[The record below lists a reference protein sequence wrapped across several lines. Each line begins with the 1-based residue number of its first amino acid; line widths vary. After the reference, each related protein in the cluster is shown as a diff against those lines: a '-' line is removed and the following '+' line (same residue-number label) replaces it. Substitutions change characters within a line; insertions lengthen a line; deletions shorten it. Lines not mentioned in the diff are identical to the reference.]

1 MKIAFVSD
9 MYNPYV
15 AGVVTFID
23 ILAEEYIREGHE
35 VVVFTHFRS
44 TNPLKKKGVRL
55 VTFWGIP
62 SLIYPGTWIVLPN
75 PLTFENIVRKEAPDI
90 IHSHT
95 PGLLSSLAQKAG
107 KNLGIPTVITFHGFM
122 DHYYKYFSIS
132 HILHLN
138 WIPFPQVSWYD
149 NFRKYLIR
157 TFMRNH
163 VNRFD
168 AVTASTP
175 LTKKLVEQQGIPSY
189 LVRIGLDIATFH
201 PKKTYTKT
209 NRILSVSR
217 LGFEKKIDIVLRAM
231 AQLQNP
237 ELKLTIVGDG
247 PAKKMLRDTTKK
259 LGLQNQVTFTGQVP
273 RENLQKYFET
283 HDFFVNASD
292 TETFGYV
299 TAEAMAGGLPIVGVK
314 SQGTGELVKNGKNGF
329 LAEPNNP
336 ESFAKAIQKMLA
348 VPNYQQIGNASVQ
361 MVQAYSPENSA
372 KEHLALYQKLIR
384 QSQKQIL

>member
-1 MKIAFVSD
+1 MKIAFFSV
-9 MYNPYV
+9 YHPYV
-15 AGVVTFID
+15 AGVVTFVD
-23 ILAEEYIREGHE
+23 ILAEEYIKQGHE
-35 VVVFTHFRS
+35 VVIFTHKGA
-44 TNPLKKKGVRL
+44 TNPLVKRGLKL
-55 VTFWGIP
+55 VTFFAVP
-62 SLIYPGTWIVLPN
+62 SFIYPGMKLSVPN
-75 PLTFENIVRKEAPDI
+75 PFTFKDIIRKEAPDI
-90 IHSHT
+90 IHANT
-95 PGLLSSLAQKAG
+95 PGLLSEMAG
-107 KNLGIPTVITFHGFM
+107 RVGRKLGIPTIVTFHTLFNEEY
-122 DHYYKYFSIS
+122 DKY
-132 HILHLN
+132 L
-138 WIPFPQVSWYD
+138 FPQIPGLKNVKKWVIKRLLYEH
-149 NFRKYLIR
+149 FKK
-157 TFMRNH
+157 
-163 VNRFD
+163 FD
-168 AVTASTP
+168 AATASTP
-175 LTKKLVEQQGIPSY
+175 LTKKLVEQMGIPCH

-361 MVQAYSPENSA
+361 MVEAYSPENSA